1 MSETA
6 PSGSS
11 SVQAGKRRLLLYAY
25 GGCIPLMAM
34 LSVASF
40 RADRPDLA
48 TVGMSSLVIA
58 LIGWM
63 NVRRG
68 RKLRAWGIS
77 FLLASACMAGYAV
90 VLSGGALSGAIT
102 WLFLLPPMAGLL
114 FGSRGASGMASLIG
128 IFFIGLVIAHSQLGN
143 WRDVETLDKGALLAS
158 VSHTLALT
166 LLFLLTRVTGKILHS
181 SRGSLEEARDE
192 ADRANQVKGAFLA
205 NMSHE
210 IRTPM
215 NGILG
220 MSELALA
227 SDCAAERED
236 SLRTIHSC
244 AESLLA
250 IVNDILDLSKIDSGM
265 LVLEKVPFDV
275 EELTEGVVASF
286 AVQARQSGI
295 EWEAVI
301 DPACPAQL
309 MGDPTRL
316 RQVLINLVGN
326 AHKFTKQ
333 GRVALRVD
341 WLSTTAEIRFRIED
355 TGIGMDPSCID
366 SLFQDFT
373 QADSSTTREFGGT
386 GLGLSI
392 TRRLAEAMQ
401 GRIDVSSELGVG
413 SQFSVRIPA
422 VAAGQNATT
431 RQAGFAGKR
440 AVVIEPSDLLRQ
452 AVEAAA
458 TRLGLRCVQADDL
471 AEVDL
476 LLVDAGLPE
485 DELAALKCEAD
496 ARQIPLVWLDQSH
509 GQEVQSEGLDA
520 HAIRRVALPLHRS
533 AFRDVLREAL
543 QCDAA
548 EQSANS
554 QVKAQPAT
562 EHDLAWVG
570 AALQDQA
577 VLLVEDNQVNA
588 RVARRHF
595 ERNGVKV
602 HHVWNGAEAVQAL
615 RESDY
620 SLVLMDCQM
629 PVMDGY
635 QATAAIRALAGPKAA
650 TRIVAMT
657 AHAMAGDRDR
667 CLAAGM
673 DDYLTK
679 PVRPAEL
686 SVVLARVLGRKA
698 A

>member
-25 GGCIPLMAM
+25 GGCIPLMAL
-34 LSVASF
+34 LSAASY

-48 TVGMSSLVIA
+48 SVGLASLMIA

-68 RKLRAWGIS
+68 RNLVAWGIS
-77 FLLASACMAGYAV
+77 FLLVSTCMASYAV

-102 WLFLLPPMAGLL
+102 WLFLLPPLAGLL
-114 FGSRGASGMASLIG
+114 FGSRGASVMTSLIG
-128 IFFIGLVIAHSQLGN
+128 CFLVGLVIAHSQIGN
-143 WRDVETLDKGALLAS
+143 WRDVETLDKSALLAS
-158 VSHTLALT
+158 VSHTLALS
-166 LLFLLTRVTGKILHS
+166 LLYLLTRVTGKILHS
-181 SRGSLEEARDE
+181 SRASLEEARDE
-192 ADRANQVKGAFLA
+192 ADRANQVKGVFLA

-236 SLRTIHSC
+236 SLRTIHGC
-244 AESLLA
+244 AQSLLA

-275 EELTEGVVASF
+275 EELVEGIVSSF
-286 AVQARQSGI
+286 AVRARQAGI

-316 RQVLINLVGN
+316 RQVLTNLVGN

-341 WLSTTAEIRFRIED
+341 WSSTTAEILFRIED
-355 TGIGMDPSCID
+355 TGIGMDPACIE

-392 TRRLAEAMQ
+392 TRRLAESMH
-401 GRIDVSSELGVG
+401 GRIDVKSKLGAG
-413 SQFSVRIPA
+413 SRFTVRIPA
-422 VAAGQNATT
+422 VAAGRNSFT

-440 AVVIEPSDLLRQ
+440 AVVIDTSDLVRQ

-458 TRLGLRCVQADDL
+458 TRLGFRCVQADDL
-471 AEVDL
+471 EQVDL
-476 LLVDAGLPE
+476 LLVDASLPKP
-485 DELAALKCEAD
+485 ELAALRHQAESN
-496 ARQIPLVWLDQSH
+496 QIPWVWIDHSH
-509 GQEVQSEGLDA
+509 GNGASQIDSEFA
-520 HAIRRVALPLHRS
+520 AIPRVALPLNRS
-533 AFRDVLREAL
+533 AFRDVLREAK
-543 QCDAA
+543 QCDSIEPRPKSERHTQPVA
-548 EQSANS
+548 EG
-554 QVKAQPAT
+554 
-562 EHDLAWVG
+562 DLKWIGV
-570 AALQDQA
+570 ALNGQT
-577 VLLVEDNQVNA
+577 VLLVEDNEINA
-588 RVARRHF
+588 RVARRHL
-595 ERNGVKV
+595 ERAGVKI
-602 HHVWNGAEAVQAL
+602 HHVWNGAEAVQAV
-615 RESDY
+615 REFDY
-620 SLVLMDCQM
+620 SLILMDCQM
-629 PVMDGY
+629 PIMDGY
-635 QATAAIRALAGPKAA
+635 QATEAIRALSGAKAA
-650 TRIVAMT
+650 VRIVAMT

-679 PVRPAEL
+679 PVRLAEL
-686 SVVLARVLGRKA
+686 NVVLARVLNRKA